1 MDYAGRWG
9 QESETAV
16 LECIFKSLSNW
27 HKSAFA
33 YVGHLS
39 WVKESDTGFLRL
51 SFKYKQIEDIF
62 LFLKFNDYFY
72 PLCVSF
78 KSAWNRK
85 ILLSYIY
92 NCMETLFDF
101 TFTVFVPCPP
111 PPPFFLYVWMEM
123 LTFFSSSF
131 SVTWKKKIAPFTL
144 FPRGSKEGGWNSLKV
159 NFVKLFH
166 PNVLAYKHT

>member
-85 ILLSYIY
+85 ILLSYID

-111 PPPFFLYVWMEM
+111 PPFFFVCVNGNVNIFFLQ
-123 LTFFSSSF
+123 FFSYLKEKNS
-131 SVTWKKKIAPFTL
+131 PL
-144 FPRGSKEGGWNSLKV
+144 YPLSKRE
-159 NFVKLFH
+159 
-166 PNVLAYKHT
+166 